1 MDDISTGPSSE
12 ESLPAKV
19 QRTGEASS
27 ELPPTEQSSTH
38 AADNEISAMTTT
50 TTTTEPKVSKSQL
63 KRKRRYEKRM
73 AVKLR
78 RKQQEK
84 EARLARAIAE
94 GRDLEAERRFQAEMT
109 ASGEGSKRRQEIW
122 EKRKLPHTLNSFQI
136 GLDCS
141 FASLMT
147 AKEINSLAS
156 QIRYCYSNNK
166 RSRRPCLLA
175 ATSLEGETLEHLQN
189 VCGFDDWHRRAF
201 TGTKESLEE
210 YYKNS
215 MDRIVYLTSDSET
228 TLTELEDSKIYV
240 IGGIVDRN
248 RLKRAAINRAEALGV
263 STGKLPLDEHLK
275 KMQATRVLT
284 VNHVFEI
291 MIKYRENGKNWKKA
305 LLDVL
310 PHRKEVRVLE
320 TKGDKTAVSTS

>member
-1 MDDISTGPSSE
+1 MDDTSTGTNSR
-12 ESLPAKV
+12 ESRPAKV
-19 QRTGEASS
+19 RRTAEARLSAS
-27 ELPPTEQSSTH
+27 EQLSTMPPL
-38 AADNEISAMTTT
+38 EINATTT
-50 TTTTEPKVSKSQL
+50 SEEPKMSKSQL
-63 KRKRRYEKRM
+63 KRKRRYEKKM
-73 AVKLR
+73 EVKRR

-84 EARLARAIAE
+84 EAKVAKAIAE
-94 GRDLEAERRFQAEMT
+94 GRDLEAERRFQAERT
-109 ASGEGSKRRQEIW
+109 ASGEGNKQRQEIW
-122 EKRKLPHTLNSFQI
+122 EKYRLPHTLNSFQV

-147 AKEINSLAS
+147 SKEINSLAS

-189 VCGFDDWHRRAF
+189 VCGFDDWHKRAF
-201 TGTKESLEE
+201 THTQESLKEF
-210 YYKNS
+210 YK
-215 MDRIVYLTSDSET
+215 DRMEKIVYLTSDSET
-228 TLTELEDSKIYV
+228 TLTELEDNKIYI

-263 STGKLPLDEHLK
+263 ATAKLPLDEHLK

-291 MIKYRENGKNWKKA
+291 MIRYRENGKDWKKA

-310 PHRKEVRVLE
+310 PHRKEVRVLAE
-320 TKGDKTAVSTS
+320 TGSDKGAASTT